1 MTEKADVM
9 PDLNKLSFE
18 EALEKLET
26 LVAQMEEGNL
36 PLDRTLT
43 CFEQGM
49 KLTSF
54 CRKKLEK
61 LEKRIEV
68 LTSDDGKS
76 GAWEEFDENSARK
89 EAAHRQSPPPAAP
102 ENDPQNNLF

>member
-1 MTEKADVM
+1 MTEKTDVTL
-9 PDLNKLSFE
+9 DLNKLSFE

-26 LVAQMEEGNL
+26 LVAKMEEGNL
-36 PLDRTLT
+36 PLDRMLT

-68 LTSDDGKS
+68 LTRDDEKS
-76 GAWEEFDENSARK
+76 GEWGEFDENSARK
-89 EAAHRQSPPPAAP
+89 EAAHRQSAPAPLA
-102 ENDPQNNLF
+102 ENDSQDNLF